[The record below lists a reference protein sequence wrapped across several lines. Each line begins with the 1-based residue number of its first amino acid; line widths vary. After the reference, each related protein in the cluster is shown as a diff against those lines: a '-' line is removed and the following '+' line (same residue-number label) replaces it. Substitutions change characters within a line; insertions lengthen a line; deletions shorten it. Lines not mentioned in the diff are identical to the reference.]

1 MILSDWPE
9 TETKVC
15 RVFRKEF
22 GFSPFSFRFFFLLLL
37 LLLLQREEREEKY
50 KRILMDERS
59 PFDFP
64 LLFFLRSPLPFHL
77 IISVLDK
84 KPPPPAQ
91 LKGHKGKKIV
101 ITPRAQSVRFESR
114 KISPEMRF
122 LGHLCRFCVSRCK
135 IASRTR

>member
-1 MILSDWPE
+1 
-9 TETKVC
+9 
-15 RVFRKEF
+15 
-22 GFSPFSFRFFFLLLL
+22 
-37 LLLLQREEREEKY
+37 
-50 KRILMDERS
+50 MDERS

-101 ITPRAQSVRFESR
+101 IIWKFPFGNIVW
-114 KISPEMRF
+114 KY
-122 LGHLCRFCVSRCK
+122 
-135 IASRTR
+135 